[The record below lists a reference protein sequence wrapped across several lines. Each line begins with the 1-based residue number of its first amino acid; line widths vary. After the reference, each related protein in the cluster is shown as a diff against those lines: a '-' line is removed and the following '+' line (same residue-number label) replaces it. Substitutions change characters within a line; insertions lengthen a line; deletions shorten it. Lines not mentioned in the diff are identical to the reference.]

1 MTEPVSYK
9 ITPQVPPSYM
19 EKLFDYIYTKYLLPQ
34 KQRFTNISRET
45 STQGDFLSYT
55 IVNAQG
61 KQLLKVEVKSG
72 NPIELKLTPIDQAV
86 SPKVIEEAKQDIII
100 STQIFKEN
108 ARKATVY
115 FAWRE
120 GEEIIP
126 EAYTKPEKS
135 FNRLFLET
143 QVLFFIVFIVFGMA
157 IFISLTAFYPQAFW
171 IAPIILIGIQFI
183 FVFFSN
189 NFIARTADWYITKD
203 NPIIHL
209 LEYYLPISEE
219 NDFKKKYSRDQLLA
233 IKKEIYDE
241 ILAKQGEVDP
251 EEAQKIFIKH
261 GVPCQLENLKAK
273 KVNVYELVKNIADRF
288 RFPMPKIVVSNT
300 MVPNA
305 ATSGP
310 SPSRGLVL
318 ITTGL
323 LVQLDENE
331 ILSVLGHE
339 FGHLKGRDPLIL
351 YGLVSA
357 EFLFRF
363 YVLFPLFPLI
373 FSTFLFFVYF
383 WAVMVLIFFIAKFF
397 EARADLVSA
406 IMVGTPQVLAGSL
419 EKIGFQR
426 LLYERT
432 PSFRVQ
438 EWLGLDPHPPI
449 YFRVDRLE
457 KLSPEKI
464 RHPLLQS
471 IKDVIKGFIAT
482 LKR

>member
-9 ITPQVPPSYM
+9 ITPEVPPSYM
-19 EKLFDYIYTKYLLPQ
+19 QKLFDYIYTKYLLPQ
-34 KQRFTNISRET
+34 KKRFTNISRET
-45 STQGDFLSYT
+45 STQGDFLSYM
-55 IVNAQG
+55 IVDAQG

-157 IFISLTAFYPQAFW
+157 IFISLTAFYPEAFW
-171 IAPIILIGIQFI
+171 IAPLILIGIQFI

-189 NFIARTADWYITKD
+189 NFIARTADWHITKD
-203 NPIIHL
+203 NPIIHF

-251 EEAQKIFIKH
+251 EEAQKIFLKH

-471 IKDVIKGFIAT
+471 IKDVIKGFIAA
-482 LKR
+482 LKS

>member
-9 ITPQVPPSYM
+9 ITPEIPPSYM
-19 EKLFDYIYTKYLLPQ
+19 QKLFDYIYTKYLLPQ

-72 NPIELKLTPIDQAV
+72 NPIELKLTPLDPAV
-86 SPKVIEEAKQDIII
+86 SPKVIEEAKQDIVI

-120 GEEIIP
+120 GEEVVP
-126 EAYTKPEKS
+126 EAYEKPEKS

-143 QVLFFIVFIVFGMA
+143 QVLFFIVFIVFGMV
-157 IFISLTAFYPQAFW
+157 IFIALTAFYPEAFW
-171 IAPIILIGIQFI
+171 IAPLILIGIQFI

-189 NFIARTADWYITKD
+189 NFIARTADWHITKD
-203 NPIIHL
+203 NPIIHF

-251 EEAQKIFIKH
+251 EEAQKIFLKH

-464 RHPLLQS
+464 KHPLLQS

-482 LKR
+482 LKS

>member
-1 MTEPVSYK
+1 MAEPVLYK
-9 ITPQVPPSYM
+9 IKAEVPSSYM
-19 EKLFDYIYTKYLLPQ
+19 AKLFDFIHSQYLLPQ
-34 KQRFTNISRET
+34 KQRFTNFSRKTT
-45 STQGDFLSYT
+45 SEADYLSYT
-55 IVNAQG
+55 IIDPKG
-61 KQLLKVEVKSG
+61 KQLLQVDAKTNEEIEVKV
-72 NPIELKLTPIDQAV
+72 TPLDPSV
-86 SPKVIEEAKQDIII
+86 TKTMMEEAKQDLVIAL
-100 STQIFKEN
+100 QMFEEN
-108 ARKATVY
+108 ARKATMY

-120 GEEIIP
+120 GEEIVP

-143 QVLFFIVFIVFGMA
+143 QILFFVVFIIFGTV
-157 IFISLTAFYPQAFW
+157 IFISLASIYPASFW
-171 IAPIILIGIQFI
+171 VAPLILIGIQFI
-183 FVFFSN
+183 FVFYSN
-189 NFIARTADWYITKD
+189 NFIARSADWRITEN

-209 LEYYLPISEE
+209 LEFYLPIGEKNE
-219 NDFKKKYSRDQLLA
+219 VTKKFSREKLIQ

-241 ILAKQGEVDP
+241 VIAKRGQVDS
-251 EEAQKIFIKH
+251 EAAQKIFERN

-273 KVNVYELVKNIADRF
+273 KINIYELIKNLADRF
-288 RFPMPKIVVSNT
+288 KFPVPKIVVSNT

-305 ATSGP
+305 AASGP
-310 SPSRGLVL
+310 SPKRGLVL

-323 LVQLDENE
+323 LVRLEEDEIIN
-331 ILSVLGHE
+331 VLGHE

-351 YGLVSA
+351 FGLTSA

-373 FSTFLFFVYF
+373 FSSILFFVYF
-383 WAVMVLIFFIAKFF
+383 WAILVLIFFIAKFF

-406 IMVGTPQVLAGSL
+406 IIIGQPSVLANSL

-464 RHPLLQS
+464 KHPLLRS
-471 IKDVIKGFIAT
+471 IKDVIAGFIAS
-482 LKR
+482 L